1 MATGI
6 ELSRERAYGST
17 PTRVGDGG
25 GSPGDDPAAGW
36 VDEVTAF
43 GYGPAPGR
51 VTVHTLT
58 LTRWVAVVGQ
68 LFSILLVHT
77 SLAIPLPLGRLLP
90 AVALSAVVN
99 LVLLLRLKA
108 MARLP
113 EPAAVGLYAYDI
125 LQLCYLLTLT
135 GGTQNPFAVLLL
147 VPVAVAAATL
157 ELRSI
162 VAVTGL
168 TLACLPVLT
177 LAAGGLPWH
186 DGPLELPLL
195 YRVGA
200 APGLMVA
207 AVLIAV
213 FGWGLAEAAR
223 RRADALHVTQLAL
236 AREQQ
241 LSAVGGPAAAAAH
254 LLGTPLG
261 TITIIARELVR
272 ELPPGGPLAEDAAE
286 LLAQAQRC
294 REILKTLG
302 RPDEERDHA
311 RFTAAP
317 LSVHLE
323 QVAAGL
329 ARPGVTFTVRV
340 ERPADGTP
348 EPPVVMTPEFRH
360 SLGNLVD
367 NAFQFALRRVELVV
381 RPGRAG
387 LTLTIED
394 DGPGFPP
401 EVLDWV
407 GEPFLASRREG
418 GMGLGIFIAVTL
430 LARTGGRAH
439 FDNTARGARVTVAWP
454 PDAFRSGREGAET

>member
-1 MATGI
+1 MRALV
-6 ELSRERAYGST
+6 ESSRQRAA
-17 PTRVGDGG
+17 PG
-25 GSPGDDPAAGW
+25 GSAAGAALTPSTRGPAAWIKDFAGLG
-36 VDEVTAF
+36 E
-43 GYGPAPGR
+43 GPAPGR

-58 LTRWVAVVGQ
+58 LTRWIAVVGQ
-68 LFSILLVHT
+68 LFSILFVHT
-77 SLAIPLPLGRLLP
+77 SLAIPLPLGGLLP
-90 AVALSAVVN
+90 AVALSALLN
-99 LVLLLRLKA
+99 LVLLLRLRGTV
-108 MARLP
+108 RLP
-113 EPAAVGLYAYDI
+113 ELAAVALYAYDI
-125 LQLCYLLTLT
+125 LQLCYLLALT

-147 VPVAVAAATL
+147 VPVALAAASL
-157 ELRSI
+157 ELRSL
-162 VAVTGL
+162 VAVAGL
-168 TLACLPVLT
+168 ALACLAALT
-177 LAAGGLPWH
+177 LWSGGLPWH
-186 DGPLELPLL
+186 DGPLALPLL

-200 APGLMVA
+200 AAGLVIA
-207 AVLIAV
+207 TVLIAV
-213 FGWGLAEAAR
+213 FVWGLAEAAR

-241 LSAVGGPAAAAAH
+241 LSAVGGQAAAAAH

-272 ELPPGGPLAEDAAE
+272 ELPPGAPLAEDAAE

-302 RPDEERDHA
+302 RPEEERDHA
-311 RFTAAP
+311 RFTAVP

-329 ARPGVTFTVRV
+329 ARPGIAFAVRV
-340 ERPADGTP
+340 EPAADGTP
-348 EPPVVMTPEFRH
+348 EPPVAMTPEFRH
-360 SLGNLVD
+360 SLGNLID
-367 NAFQFALRRVELVV
+367 NAFQFAESRVDLTV
-381 RPGRAG
+381 RPGRSG
-387 LTLTIED
+387 LSLAIED

-430 LARTGGRAH
+430 LARNGARAH

-454 PDAFRSGREGAET
+454 PDAFRPGREGAET

>member
-1 MATGI
+1 MPGA
-6 ELSRERAYGST
+6 AFA
-17 PTRVGDGG
+17 GG
-25 GSPGDDPAAGW
+25 GAGGRPAGRTRARWLRSLAGL
-36 VDEVTAF
+36 EE
-43 GYGPAPGR
+43 GPTPGR

-58 LTRWVAVVGQ
+58 LTRWIAVVGQ

-90 AVALSAVVN
+90 AVALSALVN
-99 LVLLLRLKA
+99 LALLLRLRGT
-108 MARLP
+108 ARLT
-113 EPAAVGLYAYDI
+113 EPAAVALYAYDI
-125 LQLCYLLTLT
+125 LQLCYLLALT

-147 VPVAVAAATL
+147 VPVALAAATL

-168 TLACLPVLT
+168 ALAGLPVLT
-177 LAAGGLPWH
+177 LGSGGLPWYG
-186 DGPLELPLL
+186 GPLELPLL

-200 APGLMVA
+200 AAGLA
-207 AVLIAV
+207 IATVLIAV

-241 LSAVGGPAAAAAH
+241 LSAVGGQAAAAAH

-272 ELPPGGPLAEDAAE
+272 ELPPGGPLGEDAAE

-302 RPDEERDHA
+302 RPDEGRDHA

-323 QVAAGL
+323 QIAAGL
-329 ARPGVTFTVRV
+329 ARPGIAFKVRV
-340 ERPADGTP
+340 EPAEDGAA
-348 EPPVVMTPEFRH
+348 EPPVAMTPEFRH

-367 NAFQFALRRVELVV
+367 NAFQFAESRVDLAV

-387 LTLTIED
+387 LALAIED
-394 DGPGFPP
+394 DGPGFPA

-454 PDAFRSGREGAET
+454 PDAFRSGQEGAET